1 MGEYS
6 AAAAAC
12 RRSREEKE
20 EGGGIVLAPRLIR
33 TSRQAGAAAAASCSC
48 RNIGSLLSLQ
58 TLCILLLFLV
68 LPAFCQT
75 DDADP
80 DQAANSGSYPK
91 EANTIGINYGRIA
104 DNLPTPEEVVVLI
117 QSMKI
122 GRVKLFDSDPTVLTA
137 LAHTGLQVIS
147 ALPNEDIAAVA
158 ASNATAE
165 LWVQENVLAYYPATD
180 ITTIHVGNE
189 LWANPGFQPLWD
201 QLMPCIWN
209 IHASL
214 TNHNL
219 SQTIKISTAVALS
232 ALGSSYPPSAGAFDE
247 DIAVPYVEP
256 LLHFLATTY
265 SYFYINAYPYFAW
278 ASDSGQIP
286 LQYALF
292 ESPAVGVLD
301 TGLKYYNMLD
311 AQLDAVNAA
320 MTRLGYGHVRLA
332 ISETGWP
339 TSGDPNQLGCNIANA
354 QNYNRRL
361 VDKMLSTSSVGT
373 PSRPGVFIPTF
384 IFALFNEDLKPGP
397 GTERHWG
404 MLYPNGTN
412 VYSIDMTGQ
421 QSVGRSGGGGGSSP
435 AATNLPNSNNDP
447 VQPDSSGEA
456 SAPGFEI
463 PFDMSSA
470 AGSLLL
476 GSSSSPSSYSS
487 SSRSFQKKTLLTM
500 LNLSRSTTS
509 SSNLPL
515 MIICNQLLIKFPF
528 LLLTIT
534 FLTSLSL
541 ISLSL

>member
-20 EGGGIVLAPRLIR
+20 EGGGGGIVLAPRLIR
-33 TSRQAGAAAAASCSC
+33 TSRQAGAAASCSC

-58 TLCILLLFLV
+58 SLCILLLLFLV

-247 DIAVPYVEP
+247 DIAVPYVQP
-256 LLHFLATTY
+256 LLQFLSTTY

-292 ESPAVGVLD
+292 ESPVAGVLD

-320 MTRLGYGHVRLA
+320 MTRLGHGDVRLA

-354 QNYNRRL
+354 ENYNRRL

-404 MLYPNGTN
+404 ILYPNGTN

-421 QSVGRSGGGGGSSP
+421 QSVGRSGGGGGGSSP
-435 AATNLPNSNNDP
+435 ATTNLPNSNNDP

-470 AGSLLL
+470 PGSLLP
-476 GSSSSPSSYSS
+476 GSSSSL
-487 SSRSFQKKTLLTM
+487 SRSFQKKTLLTM
-500 LNLSRSTTS
+500 LNLSRSTTT

-515 MIICNQLLIKFPF
+515 MIICNQLLIKLPF

>member
-1 MGEYS
+1 
-6 AAAAAC
+6 
-12 RRSREEKE
+12 
-20 EGGGIVLAPRLIR
+20 
-33 TSRQAGAAAAASCSC
+33 
-48 RNIGSLLSLQ
+48 LLSLQ
-58 TLCILLLFLV
+58 SLCILLLFLLV

-80 DQAANSGSYPK
+80 DQGANSGSYPK

-189 LWANPGFQPLWD
+189 LWADPGFQPLWD

-247 DIAVPYVEP
+247 DIAVPYVQP
-256 LLHFLATTY
+256 LLQFLSTTY

-286 LQYALF
+286 LKYALF
-292 ESPAVGVLD
+292 DSPVVGVLD

-320 MTRLGYGHVRLA
+320 MTRLGHGDVRLA

-354 QNYNRRL
+354 ENYNRRL

-404 MLYPNGTN
+404 ILYPNGTN

-421 QSVGRSGGGGGSSP
+421 QSVGRSGGGGGGSSP
-435 AATNLPNSNNDP
+435 SSTTLPNSNNDP

-470 AGSLLL
+470 AGSLLR
-476 GSSSSPSSYSS
+476 GSSSST
-487 SSRSFQKKTLLTM
+487 SRSFQKKTLLTM

-515 MIICNQLLIKFPF
+515 MIICNQLLIKLPF